1 MSGQAG
7 CGLFGLTRGSQF
19 ARANAGGVH
28 LTMLEGENQ
37 HLDRVQ
43 PLVEGD
49 GTCAVGSI
57 AASWKRAALR
67 NPRLG
72 WPVLGRATVS

>member
-37 HLDRVQ
+37 HLD
-43 PLVEGD
+43 
-49 GTCAVGSI
+49 
-57 AASWKRAALR
+57 
-67 NPRLG
+67 
-72 WPVLGRATVS
+72 